1 MSTGNWS
8 LYTTQ
13 FSSLP
18 QYAYY
23 NPLIPSSVLE
33 SELNLLELIE
43 QDGPFDGVLGYSA
56 GAAFAAQVM
65 IRHALIDP
73 TGTPLFRF
81 AVFINGGTPLK
92 VFKLADE
99 NVTETN
105 IVADELNREIK
116 SIYLRPSNL
125 RVRKADDSNENHRET
140 AEAAIASRKREI
152 DAVKMGQ
159 LADGRIF
166 LHDGQLGVAR
176 YEGNTEGRL
185 IDVPTLHVRCPGEE
199 DPNLGL
205 NILGV
210 CLEDLTR
217 EYFHQ
222 FGHDFPR
229 GQEEMRKI
237 SEAIREISELA

>member
-13 FSSLP
+13 FSNLP

-23 NPLIPSSVLE
+23 NPLIPSSALE

-43 QDGPFDGVLGYSA
+43 QDGPFDDALGYSA

-65 IRHALIDP
+65 IRHALMDP

-92 VFKLADE
+92 VFKRADE

-105 IVADELNREIK
+105 IVADGLNREIK

-125 RVRKADDSNENHRET
+125 RAFARPMIVTRITVRLR
-140 AEAAIASRKREI
+140 RR
-152 DAVKMGQ
+152 Q
-159 LADGRIF
+159 
-166 LHDGQLGVAR
+166 
-176 YEGNTEGRL
+176 
-185 IDVPTLHVRCPGEE
+185 
-199 DPNLGL
+199 
-205 NILGV
+205 
-210 CLEDLTR
+210 
-217 EYFHQ
+217 
-222 FGHDFPR
+222 
-229 GQEEMRKI
+229 
-237 SEAIREISELA
+237 